1 MQDLKGV
8 RVLEFAELVAGPVA
22 GATLADMGADVI
34 KVEPPTGDK
43 GRGLGSAT
51 VAPDQSA
58 VFASLNRNKRSVV
71 LDLKRDSSRVAL
83 DALVQTADVVIHN
96 FRRSTG
102 LKLGVEHERLMA
114 INPRLVDLEITG
126 FGPEGPH
133 RNRPAVDY
141 VLQAMTGLMDVNGF
155 PDRPVR
161 VATTIV
167 DIAAGYVGAQS
178 VLGALYHRERSGG
191 EGRHVSVALYDVAL
205 NLQMLLWADYLETGI
220 APTRTGNS
228 VSLGEPV
235 GLFEASDGGLVV
247 SAYFPLQWPK
257 FCQAI
262 QMPELVADERFATNQ
277 LRLEN
282 RDALRGLIEPVFLTR
297 TTAEWLE
304 ILEREDITC
313 GPLAD
318 YGQVERSEQTRVNE
332 IILSV
337 TGARTAPIRMI
348 GPPARFDSVRPQVEL
363 PPPALGEHT
372 VDVLREIG
380 LGESTIA
387 QMA

>member
-1 MQDLKGV
+1 
-8 RVLEFAELVAGPVA
+8 
-22 GATLADMGADVI
+22 
-34 KVEPPTGDK
+34 
-43 GRGLGSAT
+43 
-51 VAPDQSA
+51 
-58 VFASLNRNKRSVV
+58 
-71 LDLKRDSSRVAL
+71 
-83 DALVQTADVVIHN
+83 
-96 FRRSTG
+96 
-102 LKLGVEHERLMA
+102 
-114 INPRLVDLEITG
+114 
-126 FGPEGPH
+126 
-133 RNRPAVDY
+133 
-141 VLQAMTGLMDVNGF
+141 
-155 PDRPVR
+155 
-161 VATTIV
+161 
-167 DIAAGYVGAQS
+167 
-178 VLGALYHRERSGG
+178 
-191 EGRHVSVALYDVAL
+191 
-205 NLQMLLWADYLETGI
+205 
-220 APTRTGNS
+220 
-228 VSLGEPV
+228 
-235 GLFEASDGGLVV
+235 LFEASDGGLVV

-372 VDVLREIG
+372 IDILREIG
-380 LGESTIA
+380 LGESMIA
-387 QMA
+387 EMA